1 MKKYQ
6 IFLFHFCYWAFYFL
20 IATIVVS
27 LTMILVNIED
37 HPKEQIPFIHWFQ
50 TTSKISFFIP
60 SLISYFVAYF
70 FLFPRFIK
78 NKWKL
83 VLYSL
88 ITIILSI
95 SVNALVIYL
104 FSLSNPIVKEKEF
117 DFLIGLVLIVT
128 SILSLLNLAMGLIIK
143 GFVLWFKEAR
153 EKEELNKRNHQ
164 MELALVKSQLDPH
177 FLFNTL
183 NNIDVLILKDAEK
196 ASLFLNKLSDIMR
209 FMLFETKDEKIELAK
224 EITYIEK
231 YIELQKIRTSNPNY
245 VTVSTDIEDDTI
257 LISPMLFIP
266 FIENAFK
273 YAEPFKSENAIE
285 IRIKATQN
293 KLDFECD
300 NKCSSQSNSISNNG
314 LGNELIQKRL
324 ALLYPEQ
331 HHLEIAELNGVF
343 KVKLSIDL

>member
-6 IFLFHFCYWAFYFL
+6 IFLLHFCYWCLYVFCILTLL
-20 IATIVVS
+20 IFIKVS
-27 LTMILVNIED
+27 YN
-37 HPKEQIPFIHWFQ
+37 PK
-50 TTSKISFFIP
+50 
-60 SLISYFVAYF
+60 LISENDQKQAIRQFVIILFYPALVGYMSYYFI
-70 FLFPRFIK
+70 LFPKFLKKKKI
-78 NKWKL
+78 
-83 VLYSL
+83 VLMFL
-88 ITIILSI
+88 LGIIF
-95 SVNALVIYL
+95 ALL
-104 FSLSNPIVKEKEF
+104 GG
-117 DFLIGLVLIVT
+117 LIGLGFISLMENKGNTKQDLILVF
-128 SILSLLNLAMGLIIK
+128 ILASFISLLNGSMGLIIK
-143 GFVLWFKEAR
+143 GFVSWFSEVKE
-153 EKEELNKRNHQ
+153 KDDLKQKNHQ

-245 VTVSTDIEDDTI
+245 VTVSIDIEDDTV

-285 IRIKATQN
+285 IRIKATHN

-300 NKCSSQSNSISNNG
+300 NKCSNHSNSISNNG

-331 HHLEIAELNGVF
+331 HHLEITELNGVF

>member
-20 IATIVVS
+20 IAAVVVT
-27 LTMILVNIED
+27 LTMILINMEE

-60 SLISYFVAYF
+60 SLISYLVAYF

-78 NKWKL
+78 KKWKL

-95 SVNALVIYL
+95 SVNVLVIYL
-104 FSLSNPIVKEKEF
+104 FSLSNPIFEEGEF
-117 DFLIGLVLIVT
+117 NFLIGVVLFVT
-128 SILSLLNLAMGLIIK
+128 SILSLLNLVMGLIIK
-143 GFVLWFKEAR
+143 GFVMWFKEAR
-153 EKEELNKRNHQ
+153 EKEELHKKNHQ
-164 MELALVKSQLDPH
+164 MELALIKSQLDPH

-209 FMLFETKDEKIELAK
+209 FMLFETKDDKIELAK

-245 VTVSTDIEDDTI
+245 VTVSIEIEDDTV

-285 IRIKATQN
+285 IVLKASSN
-293 KLDFECD
+293 KLDFKCE
-300 NKCSSQSNSISNNG
+300 NKCSLSNSTSSNNG

-331 HHLEIAELNGVF
+331 HHLEMTESNDVF

>member
-1 MKKYQ
+1 MMV
-6 IFLFHFCYWAFYFL
+6 L
-20 IATIVVS
+20 I
-27 LTMILVNIED
+27 NFED
-37 HPKEQIPFIHWFQ
+37 HPQKEIPLIKGIQII
-50 TTSKISFFIP
+50 SKISFFIP
-60 SLISYFVAYF
+60 ALISYLVAYF

-83 VLYSL
+83 VLFSL
-88 ITIILSI
+88 ITIVFSI
-95 SVNALVIYL
+95 FINALVIYL
-104 FSLSNPIVKEKEF
+104 INFSNSIFKIEELNIII
-117 DFLIGLVLIVT
+117 LMVLFVT
-128 SILSLLNLAMGLIIK
+128 SILSLLNLVMGLIIK
-143 GFVLWFKEAR
+143 GFVLWFKETK
-153 EKEELNKRNHQ
+153 EKEELNKKNHQ

-231 YIELQKIRTSNPNY
+231 FIELQKIRTSNPNY
-245 VTVSTDIEDDTI
+245 LTVSIDIEDGAV

-273 YAEPFKSENAIE
+273 YAEPFKSENGIE
-285 IRIKATQN
+285 IVLKASSN
-293 KLDFECD
+293 KLDFYCD
-300 NKCSSQSNSISNNG
+300 NKYSSSNSSFSNNG

-331 HHLEIAELNGVF
+331 HHLEMTESNGVF
-343 KVKLSIDL
+343 KVKLGIDL